1 MYLSYSRTFTLLL
14 CNIDYKSSPDS
25 ESVGPDSE
33 HSKMSEGAVKLIC
46 NASGNVC
53 FCAIVG
59 VCAHVHAVHLH
70 VLVWEVSL
78 SSLSAAN
85 LLSTPGG

>member
-1 MYLSYSRTFTLLL
+1 MPRGM
-14 CNIDYKSSPDS
+14 CV
-25 ESVGPDSE
+25 SVNR
-33 HSKMSEGAVKLIC
+33 A
-46 NASGNVC
+46 
-53 FCAIVG
+53 CAIVG

-85 LLSTPGG
+85 LLSTPGS